1 MVRSPGCRFRSLMK
15 NPSADPRFSNH
26 PSRPLSVTMLA
37 FGVLTLAGLNL
48 VRFMAA
54 CQQREFLASLLPVS
68 PLYLALSGL
77 LWAVIG
83 LVLAFGLWTGRSFAV
98 GGTLVAALAYTL
110 YYWFDRSLLAADAP
124 AANMPFAVL
133 TNLCL
138 LVVVFWILFRPKART
153 FFGAMH
159 DR

>member
-1 MVRSPGCRFRSLMK
+1 MK
-15 NPSADPRFSNH
+15 NKTDDYRLSDH
-26 PSRPLSVTMLA
+26 HSRPLSVTMLT

-48 VRFMAA
+48 VRFIAA
-54 CQQREFLASLLPVS
+54 CQQREFLANLLPVS

-77 LWAVIG
+77 VWAVIG
-83 LVLAFGLWTGRSFAV
+83 LVLAYGLWTGKPIAV

-124 AANMPFAVL
+124 AANWPFAVL
-133 TNLCL
+133 INLCL
-138 LVVVFWILFRPKART
+138 LVMVFWILFRPKARI